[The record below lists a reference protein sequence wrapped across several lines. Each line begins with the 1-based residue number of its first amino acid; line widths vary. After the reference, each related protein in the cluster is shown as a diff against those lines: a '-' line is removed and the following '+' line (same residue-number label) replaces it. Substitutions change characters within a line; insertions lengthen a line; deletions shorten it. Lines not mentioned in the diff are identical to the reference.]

1 MSAPSSTPAPAAQAP
16 SAAAAT
22 APTLPPYTE
31 EEERWIR
38 LRDSLDPTQHLPL
51 DINSAFYPTNT
62 SVHILPAVDEAFNAG
77 LMTGTGV
84 PTTFN
89 YVNLPRS
96 SAGMHCQRLYYQ
108 NGLANRIRQRLGAA
122 APAPT
127 TAPTTQRDRAPKLNP
142 PNLFDGTRSEYK
154 SFIMQLNLIFNSDP
168 DRYTGANADNAK
180 IAYAASFLTGS
191 AKEWFQPYVNET
203 TGAISFPTWTEF
215 VAALRAAFDD
225 PDAYQTGYTKISTL
239 KQERDCS
246 SYHAAFVPLATILG
260 IDERTKISCFK
271 KGLNGELKKAL
282 SYQITLPDIFDEFVQ
297 ACIKIDNQ
305 IRANK
310 EARDAIP
317 RTQGGQFA
325 PAPAASTSTGTHSG
339 PMDLSGA
346 RYRSQKRGPVTDQ
359 EKKRR
364 RDNNLCLYCGSS
376 GYWASQCP
384 HKRSRG
390 KPSAAAAAT
399 ATSEG
404 GVLIPVPAVPVL
416 SSASVAPAQV
426 L

>member
-1 MSAPSSTPAPAAQAP
+1 MSAPSSTPAPAAQVP
-16 SAAAAT
+16 PAAAAP

-62 SVHILPAVDEAFNAG
+62 SVHIHPAVDEAFNAG

-96 SAGMHCQRLYYQ
+96 SDGMHCQRLSYQ
-108 NGLANRIRQRLGAA
+108 NGLANGIRQRLGAA
-122 APAPT
+122 A
-127 TAPTTQRDRAPKLNP
+127 TAPATAHPTQRDRAPKLNP
-142 PNLFDGTRSEYK
+142 PKLFNGTRSEYK
-154 SFIMQLNLIFNSDP
+154 SFNMQLNLIFNSDP
-168 DRYTGANADNAK
+168 DGYTGANADNAI
-180 IAYAASFLTGS
+180 IAYAAFFLAGS
-191 AKEWFQPYVNET
+191 AKEWFQPHVNET

-215 VAALRAAFDD
+215 VAALCAAFDD
-225 PDAYQTGYTKISTL
+225 PDAYQIAYTKISTL
-239 KQERDCS
+239 RQERDCS
-246 SYHAAFVPLATILG
+246 SYHAAFVPLVTILG
-260 IDERTKISCFK
+260 IDERTKILFFK
-271 KGLNGELKKAL
+271 KSLNGELKKAL
-282 SYQITLPDIFDEFVQ
+282 SYQITLPFIFDEFVQ

-325 PAPAASTSTGTHSG
+325 PAPAVSTSTGTHSG

-346 RYRSQKRGPVTDQ
+346 RYRSQKRGPVIDQ

-376 GYWASQCP
+376 G
-384 HKRSRG
+384 H
-390 KPSAAAAAT
+390 
-399 ATSEG
+399 
-404 GVLIPVPAVPVL
+404 
-416 SSASVAPAQV
+416 
-426 L
+426 